1 MQGESKRLNKSLFS
15 LKKTILIVDDEEINR
30 EILSMMLDN
39 GCDVIQGYYF
49 SKTLPQKDFEELIKK
64 DLEKK

>member
-15 LKKTILIVDDEEINR
+15 LKTTILIVDDEEINR

-49 SKTLPQKDFEELIKK
+49 SKPLPQKDFEELIKK

>member
-49 SKTLPQKDFEELIKK
+49 SKPLPQKDFEELIKK